1 MIGTAQ
7 KCRALVVGLAAS
19 PSIAWAQS
27 ASRPFSV
34 GGGEGGGPATGVT
47 GWILNAQAQ
56 LTHLIS
62 ASVKA
67 LHGDPSAVWGLIGL
81 GFAYGV
87 FHAAGPGHGKA
98 LIASYMLAN
107 DRALRR
113 GVAMAFLAA
122 ALQALVAIALVGV
135 AALVFNATSTQMNRA
150 ANWLELASYG
160 GIAAIGAWLAY
171 KKGGAFLAAFGQ
183 AFADRRALGA
193 GRLYAGAPWAAGGAP
208 NPLSPFQ
215 AFNPDGTADP
225 SCGHAHAPD
234 PAQLGDEFSWRAA
247 AATVLAAGARPCSGA
262 ILVLVFSMAQGL
274 FAAGVAA
281 TLAMGLGTAV
291 TTGGLAS
298 LAVFAKSLALRLAG
312 AETSLATLIA
322 RGLEFAAAI
331 VVLGIGL
338 ALLYGGASGA

>member
-1 MIGTAQ
+1 MIAS
-7 KCRALVVGLAAS
+7 RFILRFAAAALAAS
-19 PSIAWAQS
+19 ISPALSQGAN
-27 ASRPFSV
+27 RPFSV
-34 GGGEGGGPATGVT
+34 GGGEGGGPATGIV
-47 GWILNAQAQ
+47 GWILNEQAQ

-62 ASVKA
+62 GAVKA
-67 LHGDPSAVWGLIGL
+67 LHTDPQAIWGLIGL

-107 DRALRR
+107 DRALKR
-113 GVAMAFLAA
+113 GVVMAFLAA
-122 ALQALVAIALVGV
+122 LLQALVAIALVGV
-135 AALVFNATSTQMNRA
+135 AALALSATSSQMNRA
-150 ANWLELASYG
+150 ANWLEIASFG
-160 GIAAIGAWLAY
+160 GIAAIGAWLVY
-171 KKGGAFLAAFGQ
+171 TKGRALLGALGQ
-183 AFADRRALGA
+183 AMARKSVLGA
-193 GRLYAGAPWAAGGAP
+193 GVLYSGAPWAAGGAP
-208 NPLSPFQ
+208 NPISPFQ

-234 PAQLGDEFSWRAA
+234 PAQLGGEFSWRAA